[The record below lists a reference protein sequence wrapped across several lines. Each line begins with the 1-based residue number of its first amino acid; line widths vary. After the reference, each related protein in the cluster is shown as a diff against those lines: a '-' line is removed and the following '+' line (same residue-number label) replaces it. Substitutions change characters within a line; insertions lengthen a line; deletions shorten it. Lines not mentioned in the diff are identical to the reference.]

1 MNDAESDVL
10 PRALFRKRGLILA
23 PLPEPLA
30 STLQERS
37 RWCFSTRALPT
48 HPFGHQ
54 HYVDEVDLAFSTTD
68 ENALPDYAIIA
79 HAGHGLNSS
88 GILYFLVHDGLALF
102 IKVAWG
108 GAFMDNTVCTA
119 NANRAFALTTALC
132 AAAERSPRLQGASG
146 PGSARRERLIVVASD
161 LTESRWRAPGGAWEE
176 APPSAQ
182 GMFQVIEQATAWL
195 QSRD

>member
-23 PLPEPLA
+23 PLPEALA
-30 STLQERS
+30 ATLQERS
-37 RWCFSTRALPT
+37 RWCFSTRALPS

-54 HYVDEVDLAFSTTD
+54 HYVDEVDAAFSTTL
-68 ENALPDYAIIA
+68 EPVPDYAIIA

-88 GILYFLVHDGLALF
+88 GILYFVVHGGLALF

-119 NANRAFALTTALC
+119 NANRAFALTSALVT
-132 AAAERSPRLQGASG
+132 AAARSPRLQAAAT
-146 PGSARRERLIVVASD
+146 PPAAAPERLIVVASD
-161 LTESRWRAPGGAWEE
+161 LTESRWRAPHGAWEE
-176 APPSAQ
+176 APPGAQ
-182 GMFQVIEQATAWL
+182 GMWQAIEQATFWL